1 LLTDYKRSTKKSQ
14 RINIENSV
22 LNIPY
27 MYSNPQ
33 SIRLSLSLSRHRII
47 EVAYNAKNISIKFL
61 RDKQKEDPDQLTIE
75 FPQ

>member
-1 LLTDYKRSTKKSQ
+1 
-14 RINIENSV
+14 
-22 LNIPY
+22 